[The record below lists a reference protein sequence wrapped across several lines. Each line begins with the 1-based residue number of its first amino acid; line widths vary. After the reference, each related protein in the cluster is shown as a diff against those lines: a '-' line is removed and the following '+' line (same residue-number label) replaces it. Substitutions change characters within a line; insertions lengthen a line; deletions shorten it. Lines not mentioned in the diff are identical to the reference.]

1 MSDTEYLPALM
12 APIRAMATG
21 WDLMRAAAI
30 ERHRFLNVHFE
41 DSCPKK
47 WATHMAIVRAFYG
60 W

>member
-1 MSDTEYLPALM
+1 LM
-12 APIRAMATG
+12 APIRAMATS

-47 WATHMAIVRAFYG
+47 WAAHMAIVRAFYG